1 MVHSGG
7 VTLGIVLAA
16 VAAILVG
23 STLQRLSGTGVGLV
37 VAPVLAMLMGP
48 ALGVFVT
55 NSTTVVSGFLI
66 MLAVFRDVD
75 WKRYLIF
82 LPMALLGA
90 VPAAFLV
97 RELPAAWLN
106 IVLGSV
112 VLVALVL
119 TFATPRVPHVRN
131 HTLTAA
137 AGAVGGFLNTSAGV
151 AAPAMVMYSRFARW
165 DQRSFAATMQPTFM
179 TMGIFSVATKL
190 LVGATAVDQLP
201 PWWLF
206 PIIVVTV
213 VVGIRVGAWL
223 ASRVSL
229 DAARAV
235 AITLAGVGGAVAVV
249 RGVVM
254 LV

>member
-1 MVHSGG
+1 MTV
-7 VTLGIVLAA
+7 GIVLAA

-23 STLQRLSGTGVGLV
+23 SMLQRLSGTGVGLV
-37 VAPVLAMLMGP
+37 VAPVLALLMGP

-66 MLAVFRDVD
+66 MLAVIRDVD
-75 WKRYLIF
+75 WQRYLLF

-90 VPAAFLV
+90 VPAAFMV
-97 RELPAAWLN
+97 RELDPAWLN
-106 IVLGSV
+106 IVIGTV
-112 VLVALVL
+112 VLIALAL
-119 TFATPRVPHVRN
+119 TFGTPSVPRIRSPF
-131 HTLTAA
+131 LTAA

-190 LVGATAVDQLP
+190 MVGATTFDQLP

-206 PIIVVTV
+206 PVIVVTV
-213 VVGIRVGAWL
+213 VVGIRLGAWL
-223 ASRVSL
+223 AGKVSL
-229 DAARAV
+229 GTARTV
-235 AITLAGVGGAVAVV
+235 AITLAGLGGAVALV
-249 RGVVM
+249 RGLLA

>member
-1 MVHSGG
+1 M
-7 VTLGIVLAA
+7 TLGLVLAA
-16 VAAILVG
+16 VAAILIG

-37 VAPVLAMLMGP
+37 VAPVLALLMGP

-66 MLAVFRDVD
+66 MLAVIRDVD
-75 WKRYLIF
+75 WKRYLLF

-90 VPAAFLV
+90 VPAAFMV
-97 RELPAAWLN
+97 RELDAGWLN
-106 IVLGSV
+106 IVIGAV
-112 VLVALVL
+112 VLVALAL
-119 TFATPRVPHVRN
+119 TFGTPSVPRIRSRF
-131 HTLTAA
+131 LTAA

-190 LVGATAVDQLP
+190 AVGATTFGQLP

-213 VVGIRVGAWL
+213 VVGIRLGAWL
-223 ASRVSL
+223 AGKVSL
-229 DAARAV
+229 GTARTV
-235 AITLAGVGGAVAVV
+235 AITLAGLGGAVAVV
-249 RGVVM
+249 RGLLM
-254 LV
+254 LA

>member
-1 MVHSGG
+1 M
-7 VTLGIVLAA
+7 TTGIVIAA

-37 VAPVLAMLMGP
+37 VAPVLALLMGP

-55 NSTTVVSGFLI
+55 NSTTVVSGLLI
-66 MLAVFRDVD
+66 MLAVVRDVD

-82 LPMALLGA
+82 LPAALAGA

-97 RELPAAWLN
+97 RELDPAWLN
-106 IVLGSV
+106 IVIGAV
-112 VLVALVL
+112 VLVALAL
-119 TFATPRVPHVRN
+119 TFGTPRVPHVRSRA
-131 HTLTAA
+131 LTAA
-137 AGAVGGFLNTSAGV
+137 TGMVGGFLNTSAGV
-151 AAPAMVMYSRFARW
+151 AAPAMVMYSKLARW

-190 LVGATAVDQLP
+190 AVGATTFDQLP

-213 VVGIRVGAWL
+213 VVGIRVGGWL
-223 ASRVSL
+223 AGKVSL
-229 DAARAV
+229 GAARTV
-235 AITLAGVGGAVAVV
+235 AITLAGLGGAVAVV
-249 RGVVM
+249 RGVLM
-254 LV
+254 LG

>member
-1 MVHSGG
+1 M
-7 VTLGIVLAA
+7 TLGLVLAA
-16 VAAILVG
+16 VAAILIG

-37 VAPVLAMLMGP
+37 VAPVLALLMGP

-66 MLAVFRDVD
+66 MLAVIRDVD
-75 WKRYLIF
+75 WKRYLLF

-90 VPAAFLV
+90 VPAAFMV
-97 RELPAAWLN
+97 RELDAAWLN
-106 IVLGSV
+106 IVIGAV
-112 VLVALVL
+112 VLVALAL
-119 TFATPRVPHVRN
+119 TFGTPSVPHLRSRF
-131 HTLTAA
+131 LTAA

-190 LVGATAVDQLP
+190 AVGATTFDQLP

-213 VVGIRVGAWL
+213 VVGIRLGAWL
-223 ASRVSL
+223 AGKVSL
-229 DAARAV
+229 GTARTV
-235 AITLAGVGGAVAVV
+235 AITLAGLGGAVAVV
-249 RGVVM
+249 RGLLM
-254 LV
+254 LA

>member
-1 MVHSGG
+1 
-7 VTLGIVLAA
+7 
-16 VAAILVG
+16 
-23 STLQRLSGTGVGLV
+23 
-37 VAPVLAMLMGP
+37 
-48 ALGVFVT
+48 
-55 NSTTVVSGFLI
+55 
-66 MLAVFRDVD
+66 
-75 WKRYLIF
+75 
-82 LPMALLGA
+82 
-90 VPAAFLV
+90 
-97 RELPAAWLN
+97 
-106 IVLGSV
+106 
-112 VLVALVL
+112 
-119 TFATPRVPHVRN
+119 
-131 HTLTAA
+131 
-137 AGAVGGFLNTSAGV
+137 
-151 AAPAMVMYSRFARW
+151 W

-190 LVGATAVDQLP
+190 LVGATAVGQLP

-229 DAARAV
+229 DAARMV

>member
-1 MVHSGG
+1 M
-7 VTLGIVLAA
+7 TFGIVVAA

-37 VAPVLAMLMGP
+37 VAPVLALLMGP
-48 ALGVFVT
+48 SLGVFVT

-66 MLAVFRDVD
+66 MLAVLRDVD

-82 LPMALLGA
+82 APLALLGA
-90 VPAAFLV
+90 VPAAFMV

-106 IVLGSV
+106 IVIGAV
-112 VLVALVL
+112 VLVALAL
-119 TFATPRVPHVRN
+119 TFATPRVPQVRT
-131 HTLTAA
+131 HALTAA

-190 LVGATAVDQLP
+190 AVGATTFDQLP

-213 VVGIRVGAWL
+213 VVGIQVGGWL
-223 ASRVSL
+223 AGKVSL
-229 DAARAV
+229 GAARTV
-235 AITLAGVGGAVAVV
+235 AITLAGLGGAVAVV
-249 RGVVM
+249 RGVLM
-254 LV
+254 LG

>member
-1 MVHSGG
+1 M
-7 VTLGIVLAA
+7 TLGLVLAA

-37 VAPVLAMLMGP
+37 VAPVLALLMGP

-66 MLAVFRDVD
+66 MLAVIREVD
-75 WKRYLIF
+75 WKRYLLF

-90 VPAAFLV
+90 VPAAFMV
-97 RELPAAWLN
+97 RELDAAWLN
-106 IVLGSV
+106 IVIGAV
-112 VLVALVL
+112 VLVALAL
-119 TFATPRVPHVRN
+119 TFGTPSVPRIRSRF
-131 HTLTAA
+131 LTAA

-190 LVGATAVDQLP
+190 AVGATTFDQLP

-213 VVGIRVGAWL
+213 VVGIRLGAWL
-223 ASRVSL
+223 AGKVSL
-229 DAARAV
+229 GTARTV
-235 AITLAGVGGAVAVV
+235 AITLAGLGGAVAVV
-249 RGVVM
+249 RGVLM
-254 LV
+254 LT

>member
-1 MVHSGG
+1 MS
-7 VTLGIVLAA
+7 LGLVLAA

-37 VAPVLAMLMGP
+37 VAPVLALLMGP

-66 MLAVFRDVD
+66 MLAVIRDVD
-75 WKRYLIF
+75 WKRYLLF

-90 VPAAFLV
+90 VPAAFMV
-97 RELPAAWLN
+97 RELDAAWLN
-106 IVLGSV
+106 IVIGAV
-112 VLVALVL
+112 VLVALAL
-119 TFATPRVPHVRN
+119 TFGTPSVPRIRSRF
-131 HTLTAA
+131 LTAA

-190 LVGATAVDQLP
+190 AVGATTFDQLP

-213 VVGIRVGAWL
+213 VVGIRLGAWL
-223 ASRVSL
+223 AGKVSL
-229 DAARAV
+229 GTARTV
-235 AITLAGVGGAVAVV
+235 AITLAGLGGAVAVV
-249 RGVVM
+249 RGLLM
-254 LV
+254 LA

>member
-1 MVHSGG
+1 M
-7 VTLGIVLAA
+7 TLGLVFAA
-16 VAAILVG
+16 VAAILIG

-37 VAPVLAMLMGP
+37 VAPVLALLMGP

-66 MLAVFRDVD
+66 MLAVIRDVD
-75 WKRYLIF
+75 WKRYLLF

-90 VPAAFLV
+90 VPAAFMV
-97 RELPAAWLN
+97 RELDAAWLN
-106 IVLGSV
+106 IVIGAV
-112 VLVALVL
+112 VLVALAL
-119 TFATPRVPHVRN
+119 TFGTPSVPRIRSGF
-131 HTLTAA
+131 LTAA

-190 LVGATAVDQLP
+190 AVGATTFDQLP

-213 VVGIRVGAWL
+213 VVGIRLGAWL
-223 ASRVSL
+223 AGKVSL
-229 DAARAV
+229 GTARTV
-235 AITLAGVGGAVAVV
+235 AITLAGLGGAVAVV
-249 RGVVM
+249 RGLLM
-254 LV
+254 LA

>member
-1 MVHSGG
+1 M
-7 VTLGIVLAA
+7 TLGLVLAA

-37 VAPVLAMLMGP
+37 VAPVLALLMGP

-66 MLAVFRDVD
+66 MLAVIRDVD
-75 WKRYLIF
+75 WKRYLLF

-90 VPAAFLV
+90 VPAAFMV
-97 RELPAAWLN
+97 RELDAAWLN
-106 IVLGSV
+106 IVIGAV
-112 VLVALVL
+112 VLVALAL
-119 TFATPRVPHVRN
+119 TFGTPSVPRIRSRF
-131 HTLTAA
+131 LTAA

-190 LVGATAVDQLP
+190 AVGATTFDQLP

-213 VVGIRVGAWL
+213 VVGIRLGAWL
-223 ASRVSL
+223 AGKVSL
-229 DAARAV
+229 GTARTV
-235 AITLAGVGGAVAVV
+235 AITLAGLGGAVAVV
-249 RGVVM
+249 RGLLM
-254 LV
+254 LA